1 MAYLFKAISIDDS
14 PTDAARLKSLLAP
27 IETVE
32 YVGNAPT
39 LAEGRE
45 LLQREHPDLLFL
57 DVELP
62 DGNGIESIRS
72 LRQNLTW
79 PVKIVIYTVFDD
91 RVLEA
96 LRNDAFDY
104 LIKPLRPSEIEG
116 LMARLLEDYERRS
129 EAWDEQAAATGG
141 PYATGSIMM
150 VNTIVGYVPIRLTD
164 IVYAE
169 HVDKTKYWRIFLAD
183 GTSQLLRKGTS
194 SANILGMNRNFIQV
208 NNRQI
213 INLHFIGMLKK
224 DSCLLAAPF
233 GGTEIPVTRS
243 YLAALQDRMTFI

>member
-14 PTDAARLKSLLAP
+14 PADVNRLKSLLSP
-27 IETVE
+27 IDSVE
-32 YVGNAPT
+32 YVGNAPSI
-39 LAEGRE
+39 AEGRE

-62 DGNGIESIRS
+62 DGNGIEAIRT
-72 LRQNLTW
+72 LRQRLTW
-79 PVKIVIYTVFDD
+79 PVKIIIYTVFDD

-104 LIKPLRPSEIEG
+104 LIKPLRPSDVEG
-116 LMARLLEDYERRS
+116 LMTRLIEDYERRS
-129 EAWDEQAAATGG
+129 EEWDDDSETAGG
-141 PYATGSIMM
+141 PYASGSIVM
-150 VNTIVGYVPIRLTD
+150 VNTIVGYIPIRLTD

-169 HVDKTKYWRIFLAD
+169 HVDKTKYWRIYLAD

-194 SANILGMNRNFIQV
+194 SAHILSMNRNFIQV